1 VLLAKMVY
9 SEDDLLMYDVE
20 EENEAQPD
28 RPEDVKPR
36 FHKARVV
43 GGGGGGGGGADQ
55 GDEGGGAEEEEGE
68 EEWDEDEDDED
79 DDDDDD
85 EGHEWNLRKCSAS
98 SLDVLARNFGS
109 TPEFMQTLLPL
120 LQQKLSSPNWVER
133 YHSALISH
141 ACLYMADC
149 L

>member
-1 VLLAKMVY
+1 MVY
-9 SEDDLLMYDVE
+9 SDDDLLMYDVE
-20 EENEAQPD
+20 EENEEQPD

-43 GGGGGGGGGADQ
+43 GGGGGGGGSGADQ

-68 EEWDEDEDDED
+68 EEWDEDEDED

-98 SLDVLARNFGS
+98 SLDVLARTFGS

-133 YHSALISH
+133 YHSAWISH